1 MKTLVRV
8 RRDIPWLPAPGEGR
22 LYITDELPARE
33 QCGSAFGFVF
43 VGEQV
48 LLTRLHERDW
58 DIPGG
63 AIELG
68 ESAEVA
74 AVREVWE
81 ETYARVEVIELI
93 GIQELETSAPKPAG
107 YRWPY
112 PISVQVYYLCRLI
125 ELCAFGLN
133 EESLERRLFSPE
145 EARAVP
151 TMQNHD
157 LIYEEGL
164 RRVRHWRA
172 T

>member
-8 RRDIPWLPAPGEGR
+8 RQDIPWVPAPGEGR

-33 QCGSAFGFVF
+33 RCGSAFGFVF
-43 VGEQV
+43 AGAQV
-48 LLTRLHERDW
+48 LLTRLRERDW

-63 AIELG
+63 VIEPG

-81 ETYARVEVIELI
+81 ETNARVEVIELI
-93 GIQELETSAPKPAG
+93 GIQELETFAPKPAG

-112 PISVQVYYLCRLI
+112 PVSVQVYYLCRLI
-125 ELCAFGLN
+125 ELCPFQLN
-133 EESLERRLFSPE
+133 DESLERQLFSPD

-151 TMQNHD
+151 TMRNHD

-164 RRVRHWRA
+164 RRVRH
-172 T
+172 